1 MIFFSNKNMF
11 SHARFMVT
19 GVSSDL
25 KKTDKPYFGKITTG
39 NFISLIKIVVFEWDK
54 IPSDV

>member
-1 MIFFSNKNMF
+1 MF

-25 KKTDKPYFGKITTG
+25 KKTDKPYFGKLTTG